1 LSAIQTPGTSGPGA
15 IQISGGEFAKLRLRK
30 FAACAR
36 RRITM
41 GYRVYGEPESK
52 ESLLGD
58 FLIGFYLGSIGFYF
72 GGAWVLVSLGWVA
85 AGTMLW
91 ICIGLGLTV
100 GSMLAWS
107 SWRRKKKENVKL
119 QKKGT
124 L

>member
-1 LSAIQTPGTSGPGA
+1 
-15 IQISGGEFAKLRLRK
+15 
-30 FAACAR
+30 
-36 RRITM
+36 M